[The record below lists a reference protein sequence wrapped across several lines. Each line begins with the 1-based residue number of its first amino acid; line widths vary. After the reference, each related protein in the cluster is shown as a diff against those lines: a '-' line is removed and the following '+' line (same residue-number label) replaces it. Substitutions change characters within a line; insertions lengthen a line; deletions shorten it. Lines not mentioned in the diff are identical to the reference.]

1 MRIGVPLERGSFENR
16 VGLTPAGV
24 ETLVQRGHQVYIE
37 TNAGLESGFLN
48 EDYQKAGADL
58 VYTAAEVW
66 GRAEIVVRVGP
77 ILPQECDLIVPGQT
91 IMGFQHFAVASRKVI
106 DTLMGKEVTAIAYE
120 TIQRPDGSLPIL
132 IPMSMI
138 SGRIAAQVGARYL
151 ERPSGGKGILLSG
164 VPGVPGAEVG
174 ILGGGVVGT
183 NAARS
188 FLGLGAHVSVLD
200 VNIDKLEKIDEL
212 FGGAVTTM
220 VSNEA
225 NIRKV
230 VSFVDVLVG
239 AVLIPGAPTPR
250 LVSRD
255 MVRGMRPK
263 SVVLDIAIDQ
273 GGCVETSHPTTHGDP
288 VYVEEGIIH
297 YCVPNIPAKVPRTST
312 YALTNST
319 LPLIQKIAGLGLRE
333 AVRTDLALARGI
345 NFFQGYLVRQ
355 EIGAPRGIEARDLD
369 SLLRG

>member
-1 MRIGVPLERGSFENR
+1 MRVGVPLEGGSFENR

-24 ETLVQRGHQVYIE
+24 ETLVQRGHQVYVE
-37 TNAGLESGFLN
+37 TRAGLESGFHD

-58 VYTAAEVW
+58 VFSAAEAW

-77 ILPQECDLIVPGQT
+77 ILPQECDLIVAGQMV
-91 IMGFQHFAVASRKVI
+91 MGFQHFAVAPRKVI
-106 DTLMGKEVTAIAYE
+106 DTLVTKEVTAIAYE
-120 TIQRPDGSLPIL
+120 TIERPEGSLPIL
-132 IPMSMI
+132 MTMSMI

-174 ILGGGVVGT
+174 ILGAGVVGT
-183 NAARS
+183 NAVKS
-188 FLGLGAHVSVLD
+188 FLGLGAHVTILDISV
-200 VNIDKLEKIDEL
+200 DKLEKIDEL
-212 FGGAVTTM
+212 FGGGATTM
-220 VSNEA
+220 ISNEY

-239 AVLIPGAPTPR
+239 AVLIPGAPAPR

-263 SVVLDIAIDQ
+263 SVILDIAIDQ

-288 VYVEEGIIH
+288 IYVEEGIIH

-319 LPLIQKIAGLGLRE
+319 LPLVQQIARLGLKE
-333 AVRTDLALARGI
+333 AVKANAALARGI
-345 NFFQGYLVRQ
+345 NFFRGHLVRQ
-355 EIGAPRGIEARDLD
+355 EIGTARNIQAEDLD